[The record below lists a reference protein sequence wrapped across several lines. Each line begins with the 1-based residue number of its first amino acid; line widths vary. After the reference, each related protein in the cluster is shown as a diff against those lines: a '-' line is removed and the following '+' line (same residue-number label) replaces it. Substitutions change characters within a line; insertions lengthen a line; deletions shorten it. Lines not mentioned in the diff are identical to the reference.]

1 MTEPRPLTEKQAA
14 VLAFIEQNPVLY
26 SPTVREIAASL
37 GYKSPNAVVVHLDA
51 LEKKGRIRRTPGR
64 SRNIEVIHEG

>member
-1 MTEPRPLTEKQAA
+1 MTEPRPLTQKQAA
-14 VLAFIEQNPVLY
+14 VLEFIEQNPVLY

-51 LEKKGRIRRTPGR
+51 LEKKGRIRRAPGR
-64 SRNIEVIHEG
+64 SRNIEVLP

>member
-14 VLAFIEQNPVLY
+14 VLEFIQNNPVLY

-51 LEKKGRIRRTPGR
+51 L
-64 SRNIEVIHEG
+64 